1 MGKPGKEKIIK
12 EFVIV
17 VDTRERQP
25 LVFEKMVYKPLPAG
39 DYTAGYPVGGRLLT
53 FEKVIAI
60 ERKQVPELFTI
71 CGKERERFERE
82 LEKLSHLQYKYVV
95 VEGNVAD
102 LTKEIY
108 SFVTPKVVLCSIC
121 SWMIKYNIPFIF
133 AGRSA
138 RSVVYKLLEFF
149 IKYNVLGFK
158 RIPEIEE
165 LSKKLAKWEAI

>member
-1 MGKPGKEKIIK
+1 MRKPGKDKLVK
-12 EFVIV
+12 NFTVV
-17 VDTRERQP
+17 VDTREQQP
-25 LVFEKMVYKPLPAG
+25 LLFENMIYKPLPAG
-39 DYTAGYPVGGRLLT
+39 DYTAGYPVEGRLLT

-95 VEGNVAD
+95 VEGNVGD
-102 LTKEIY
+102 LAKEIY
-108 SFVTPKVVLCSIC
+108 SYVTPKVVLCSIC

-138 RSVVYKLLEFF
+138 KSVVYKLLEFF

-158 RIPEIEE
+158 RIPELEE
-165 LSKKLAKWEAI
+165 TVKKLAKWEAI